1 MDQTDTFQHEATDFF
16 LDENL
21 PRFQRGL
28 PLYNVVDKAAGY

>member
-1 MDQTDTFQHEATDFF
+1 MDATDTFLAEGTDFF

-21 PRFQRGL
+21 PRFLRGL

>member
-1 MDQTDTFQHEATDFF
+1 MDATVTFMQEATDFF

-21 PRFQRGL
+21 PRFLRGL